1 MEHHLLKTNLP
12 ASGAGKVRHLSV
24 AGDGIGPFVPCKF
37 RMGGAAT
44 AAEDLRNISK
54 RTGLRRFLLTGP
66 GFDEVMY
73 APFADD
79 LYAKMGAE
87 MAEVKRLLSDTA
99 IELGWWCAPSIRY
112 VSGFASIED
121 ASGNKSKDNKK
132 CPLDPA
138 FQSDWSAK
146 VKSVAAAF
154 RPAMICIEDD
164 YTLAWGR
171 GLNGCACFCPR
182 HLASF
187 ASRYG
192 KALTGPEIAAAFA
205 NRTKE
210 NEPIRRAFAETVRA
224 SLAELAGCVRAAV
237 DEVDPSIRI
246 MLCESGACSDYDGD
260 ALETLARTFS
270 GPGTRPCVRPSGAIY
285 GAQTTPAD
293 IPPAVAHTMFT
304 LERLPR
310 DIETFYEADP
320 YPHNRFFTSAA
331 QMQSLMAG
339 AMFMGSQNILFYCLQ
354 YLDDPLEDPGYAE
367 AYRSMRPRLETV
379 RSFVADRHARL
390 AGVRVLWHPEDSYLT
405 HGIGGG
411 HGGQLADGAFLC
423 AKMGL
428 PYTTRADAEG
438 PVMMMG
444 NVAETMSDD
453 EIRRILSGGVLLDA
467 PAAALLQRRGF
478 GAQLGADVELADGRL
493 PVIGE
498 RLLPAAGLSCNGRT
512 VNAFYILSAGTE
524 GTVTAFATLRPRAGT
539 EVWSEFTGVGGKLV
553 TPSVTYA
560 TNSLGGRV
568 AILATSLL
576 GNRSSGLY
584 NLRKQ
589 ELLRNLF
596 NRLAPG
602 TIPVAAVG
610 APGIWTLA
618 QLASDG
624 KEMLVMV
631 NNLSGDERTDVEFD
645 IHQDWVGASVSWMD
659 RNGALK
665 PLGSLTKRWKA
676 PLALGQMSPE
686 FLVVE
691 KKPALVLRFDDNKSP
706 QQWQEIA
713 EIFEAIGGRCS
724 FAVNPAWLN
733 EEQWAKLREL
743 SARGH
748 EIMDHTP
755 QHAIFKLEHD
765 GKVVL
770 YCPEVDL
777 AHAGNVRVQAS
788 MTNGVLRSEDSA
800 FIRVQRARLKFF
812 VPSIG
817 KFYGLGT
824 DCGPKLKESAEQKCS
839 DFWGRWTEDSFER
852 CEVVLLDDAAVQPS
866 LELLRAQARE
876 SVASFKA
883 HGLPPP
889 KTWIR
894 PGGWEGPVDWRRMK
908 AVYGDEFGYKIV
920 DAASGEGLEPYSPW
934 NYGSDFGFFD
944 FEPDVEKVYSKA
956 AAALAG
962 GHSFAYIS
970 HQWTNDRAQ
979 YLDRCRQLAEKLK
992 ANGIRMTTYSHIAG

>member
-1 MEHHLLKTNLP
+1 MAKKQELTKAIVSLGLALVGAAVVAGEVRDFSAGLPVLELSADAWRQTFVAQGTKETYEGHPTTLLSDDQRTMFCIWTPGHGGAASRLARSDDGGRSWTRIDELLPADYVASNLNCPTFQKIRGPDSKTRYFAFSCKLKPETDAGGRKLTKAERLAGLGVLMSDDDGKTWRELPSQPHLSAAMPPTGLMQLKDGTTALFGQVRCNRAVKTDGPNDDQEIWMSVSRDGGFTWGEARVVASKPGRNLCEPCCLRSPDGRSLALLMRDNRHTGPSAISFSHDEGRTWSEPRDTQPGLTGDRHEAIMLPDGRYFIAFRNRHIGDPLYGQFMAWVGTWDDIANGGKGQCRVHLLKHHGKSGRWPGNEIDTGYPGVELLP
-12 ASGAGKVRHLSV
+12 DGTIVCTTYTIAADDGRQSSV
-24 AGDGIGPFVPCKF
+24 VSMRLNVKELDSFAGDGIGPFVPYKF

-87 MAEVKRLLSDTA
+87 MAEVKRLLSDTD

-285 GAQTTPAD
+285 GAQTTPTD

-498 RLLPAAGLSCNGRT
+498 RLLPAAGR
-512 VNAFYILSAGTE
+512 
-524 GTVTAFATLRPRAGT
+524 
-539 EVWSEFTGVGGKLV
+539 
-553 TPSVTYA
+553 
-560 TNSLGGRV
+560 
-568 AILATSLL
+568 LL
-576 GNRSSGLY
+576 
-584 NLRKQ
+584 
-589 ELLRNLF
+589 
-596 NRLAPG
+596 
-602 TIPVAAVG
+602 
-610 APGIWTLA
+610 
-618 QLASDG
+618 
-624 KEMLVMV
+624 
-631 NNLSGDERTDVEFD
+631 
-645 IHQDWVGASVSWMD
+645 
-659 RNGALK
+659 
-665 PLGSLTKRWKA
+665 
-676 PLALGQMSPE
+676 
-686 FLVVE
+686 
-691 KKPALVLRFDDNKSP
+691 
-706 QQWQEIA
+706 
-713 EIFEAIGGRCS
+713 
-724 FAVNPAWLN
+724 
-733 EEQWAKLREL
+733 
-743 SARGH
+743 
-748 EIMDHTP
+748 
-755 QHAIFKLEHD
+755 
-765 GKVVL
+765 
-770 YCPEVDL
+770 
-777 AHAGNVRVQAS
+777 
-788 MTNGVLRSEDSA
+788 
-800 FIRVQRARLKFF
+800 
-812 VPSIG
+812 
-817 KFYGLGT
+817 
-824 DCGPKLKESAEQKCS
+824 
-839 DFWGRWTEDSFER
+839 
-852 CEVVLLDDAAVQPS
+852 
-866 LELLRAQARE
+866 
-876 SVASFKA
+876 
-883 HGLPPP
+883 
-889 KTWIR
+889 
-894 PGGWEGPVDWRRMK
+894 
-908 AVYGDEFGYKIV
+908 
-920 DAASGEGLEPYSPW
+920 
-934 NYGSDFGFFD
+934 
-944 FEPDVEKVYSKA
+944 
-956 AAALAG
+956 
-962 GHSFAYIS
+962 
-970 HQWTNDRAQ
+970 
-979 YLDRCRQLAEKLK
+979 
-992 ANGIRMTTYSHIAG
+992 

>member
-1 MEHHLLKTNLP
+1 MKLPLGKGIAVWAAALAALTGFAEMEPLVPYMWRKGEV
-12 ASGAGKVRHLSV
+12 AAMIRDVKDVR
-24 AGDGIGPFVPCKF
+24 A
-37 RMGGAAT
+37 
-44 AAEDLRNISK
+44 
-54 RTGLRRFLLTGP
+54 RTGLRRFCIAGP
-66 GFDEVMY
+66 GFNEVMY

-79 LYAKMGAE
+79 LYAEMGREIGAVRAALE
-87 MAEVKRLLSDTA
+87 PLGIEVD
-99 IELGWWCAPSIRY
+99 WWCAPSIRY
-112 VSGFASIED
+112 VSGFAAIED
-121 ASGNKSKDNKK
+121 ANGNKSKDNKK

-146 VKSVAAAF
+146 VKSVAAAL
-154 RPAMICIEDD
+154 RPAMINIEDD

-224 SLAELAGCVRAAV
+224 SLAELAGRVRAAV

-260 ALETLARTFS
+260 ALETLARAFS
-270 GPGTRPCVRPSGAIY
+270 GPRTRPCVRPSGAIY

-293 IPPAVAHTMFT
+293 IPPAVAHTMYT

-310 DIETFYEADP
+310 DVETFYEADP

-331 QMQSLMAG
+331 QMRSLMAG
-339 AMFMGSQNILFYCLQ
+339 AVFMGSQNVLFYCLQ

-367 AYRSMRPRLETV
+367 SYRSMKPRLETV
-379 RSFVADRHARL
+379 RSFVADRQAHL
-390 AGVRVLWHPEDSYLT
+390 AGVRVLWRPEDSYLT

-438 PVMMMG
+438 PVLMMG

-478 GAQLGADVELADGRL
+478 GAQLGADVELAEGRL

-498 RLLPAAGLSCNGRT
+498 RLLPAAGLSCKGRT

-539 EVWSEFTGVGGKLV
+539 EVWSEFTGVGGKPV
-553 TPSVTYA
+553 TPSIAYA

-568 AILATSLL
+568 AIFATSLL

-631 NNLSGDERTDVEFD
+631 NNLSGDERADVEFEV
-645 IHQDWVGASVSWMD
+645 HRDWVGASVSWMD

-686 FLVVE
+686 FLVFE
-691 KKPALVLRFDDNKSP
+691 KKPALV
-706 QQWQEIA
+706 
-713 EIFEAIGGRCS
+713 
-724 FAVNPAWLN
+724 AVD
-733 EEQWAKLREL
+733 L
-743 SARGH
+743 SGAVSNQHVVAAGTPTEYQGHPTTARG
-748 EIMDHTP
+748 
-755 QHAIFKLEHD
+755 LS
-765 GKVVL
+765 
-770 YCPEVDL
+770 PEPE
-777 AHAGNVRVQAS
+777 G
-788 MTNGVLRSEDSA
+788 
-800 FIRVQRARLKFF
+800 
-812 VPSIG
+812 
-817 KFYGLGT
+817 
-824 DCGPKLKESAEQKCS
+824 
-839 DFWGRWTEDSFER
+839 WTETK
-852 CEVVLLDDAAVQPS
+852 VGI
-866 LELLRAQARE
+866 AR
-876 SVASFKA
+876 
-883 HGLPPP
+883 GL
-889 KTWIR
+889 
-894 PGGWEGPVDWRRMK
+894 
-908 AVYGDEFGYKIV
+908 
-920 DAASGEGLEPYSPW
+920 SP
-934 NYGSDFGFFD
+934 D
-944 FEPDVEKVYSKA
+944 
-956 AAALAG
+956 
-962 GHSFAYIS
+962 
-970 HQWTNDRAQ
+970 
-979 YLDRCRQLAEKLK
+979 
-992 ANGIRMTTYSHIAG
+992 